1 MVVKFGVQIWQE
13 DFDLNGIKNAFIE
26 AEKLGFESAWIYDHF
41 YPMSK
46 ITSDYMLEAW
56 TLLPQLAIVTNNLRL
71 GVLVT
76 CNSYRHSSILAKIA
90 TTVDLISRGRL
101 EFGIGAGWFEEEYD
115 AYGIPFPSPKT
126 RLEQMEGGIELMKR
140 IWTQEKANFNGKYY
154 SIKDLVAHPKP
165 IQKPYPPI
173 MIGGK
178 GDFLLKIAA
187 KYADNVNLVNCTP
200 EEYGQ
205 RLSVLKN
212 HCLKIGRDYDEITK
226 SWHGQIIIEERE
238 KAKELAHKFKQE
250 SSIKSVQETD
260 FEVFLGKMI
269 LGTTEDC
276 VERIQSYIDA
286 GTEYIIPHFP
296 FSDDLKAHRIFI
308 DEIVSAFQ

>member
-26 AEKLGFESAWIYDHF
+26 AEKMGFESAWIYDHF

-56 TLLPQLAIVTNNLRL
+56 TLLPQLAIVTNKLRL

-76 CNSYRHSSILAKIA
+76 CNSYRHPSVLAKIA
-90 TTVDLISRGRL
+90 TTVDIISRGRL
-101 EFGIGAGWFEEEYD
+101 EFGMGAGWFEEEYA
-115 AYGIPFPSPKT
+115 AYGIPFPSPKI
-126 RLEQMEGGIELMKR
+126 RLEQMEEGIELMKR
-140 IWTQEKANFNGKYY
+140 IWTQKKANFKGKHY

-187 KYADNVNLVNCTP
+187 KYADNINLVNCTP

-212 HCLKIGRDYDEITK
+212 HCSKIGRDYNEITK

-260 FEVFLGKMI
+260 FEDFLDKMI
-269 LGTTEDC
+269 FGTHEDC

-286 GTEYIIPHFP
+286 GVEYIIPHFP
-296 FSDDLKAHRIFI
+296 FSDGLKAHRIFI
-308 DEIVSAFQ
+308 DEIASAFQ

>member
-76 CNSYRHSSILAKIA
+76 CNSYRHPSILAKIA